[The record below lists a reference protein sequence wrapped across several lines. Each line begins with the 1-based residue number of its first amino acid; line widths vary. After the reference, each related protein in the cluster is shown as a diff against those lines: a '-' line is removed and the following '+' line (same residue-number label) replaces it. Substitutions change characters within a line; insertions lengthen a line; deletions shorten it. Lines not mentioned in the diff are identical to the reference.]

1 MTFDTSIDQSY
12 SKLRQQDRWWQY
24 LCLILLMIAAFILY
38 TVNLG
43 GLPLYSVEEGATAQ
57 LAHQIWQAPPHS
69 WQWIFPTVLGQPEQ
83 LQPPLFPDLVAFSY
97 KIGGFSRLTTRL
109 PSSLLGI
116 VCMAILYGIGRELFR
131 RTIPTLLACCVYLT
145 FFPAIAQGRLATVD
159 APLLCFEMFTLWA
172 VLRSRRDLRWSLVT
186 GLGFCLVGLTHS
198 WSLLPLLVLILLFLL
213 WDTPR
218 LLFSFYFY
226 LGLILGMMPLIA
238 WWLGC
243 LHYRESTINLATYLP
258 SLVSA
263 IANNFDLTFNLTF
276 NWLLN
281 RSFAYYL
288 SRTLYYCSPWLI
300 TAIYGLRLAWHY
312 RIWGWA
318 KFILVSSSVCC
329 CFFVL
334 AIFINSFYLL
344 PIYPILALAAGIQ
357 LDRLRNLP
365 SYIRYP
371 RTWISV
377 FNCSA
382 FVILLVGLY
391 GKLVLD
397 VSFNWLLWAIF
408 SSIILTLVVAS
419 SLLARRDIQFISILI
434 WGSYISLLLF
444 FVSPYWI

>member
-1 MTFDTSIDQSY
+1 MTFDTSIGQSC
-12 SKLRQQDRWWQY
+12 SKLRQQDRWWGY

-57 LAHQIWQAPPHS
+57 LANKILQAPSHS
-69 WQWIFPTVLGQPEQ
+69 WQWIFPTVLGQPERIQ
-83 LQPPLFPDLVAFSY
+83 APLFPDLVALSY
-97 KIGGFSRLTTRL
+97 KIWGFSPLTTRL
-109 PSSLLGI
+109 PSALLG
-116 VCMAILYGIGRELFR
+116 VLSTAILYGMGRELFR
-131 RTIPTLLACCVYLT
+131 RTLPTLLACCVYLT
-145 FFPAIAQGRLATVD
+145 FFPAIAQARLATID

-172 VLRSRRDLRWSLVT
+172 VLRSRRDLRWTLIT

-198 WSLLPLLVLILLFLL
+198 WSLLPLLILTVLFLR

-218 LLFSFYFY
+218 LLSSSYFYF
-226 LGLILGMMPLIA
+226 GLILGIMPLIA

-243 LHYRESTINLATYLP
+243 LYYHEPTINWATYLP
-258 SLVSA
+258 SSVLAV
-263 IANNFDLTFNLTF
+263 ANNPDLTL
-276 NWLLN
+276 NWLLH
-281 RSFAYYL
+281 RSFANYL
-288 SRTLYYCSPWLI
+288 SLTLCYCSPWLI
-300 TAIYGLRLAWHY
+300 TAFYGVKLAWHY

-318 KFILVSSSVCC
+318 KFILGSSGVCC

-334 AIFINSFYLL
+334 AILTHSFYLL
-344 PIYPILALAAGIQ
+344 PIYPILALAAGMQ

-382 FVILLVGLY
+382 VVILLLGLY